1 MQGCVAPEVWT
12 AIGSLVSAVVI
23 AATAIAALIQIR
35 HLRAGNSI
43 NAMLT
48 LRSNF
53 SDAQF
58 SDAMELLRDGSLAKA
73 LRDPS
78 FRAFVARRAPA
89 PSDAATKL
97 YRAFVHV
104 ANWYEVLGSMVLQNV
119 VTMRAVGDTYANVV
133 DYAWMLCEPGIIYMR
148 AVQHDEAIFEAFEY
162 LTVLSRQWMHD
173 HPSVYPPGVP
183 RIGTVNPYPIE
194 EEVS

>member
-1 MQGCVAPEVWT
+1 MSPEVWT
-12 AIGSLVSAVVI
+12 AIGSLVSAAVI

-35 HLRAGNSI
+35 HLRTGNAI

-58 SDAMELLRDGSLAKA
+58 SDAMDVLRGSSLANA

-78 FRAFVARRAPA
+78 FRAFIARRAPA
-89 PSDAATKL
+89 PSDDAAKL

-104 ANWYEVLGSMVLQNV
+104 SNWYEVLGAMVLQNV
-119 VTMRAVGDTYANVV
+119 VTMRAVGDTYASVV
-133 DYAWMLCEPGIIYMR
+133 DYAWTLCEPAIIYMR
-148 AVQHDEAIFEAFEY
+148 AVLHDEAVFESFEY
-162 LTVLSRQWMHD
+162 LTVRSRQWMHD
-173 HPSVYPPGVP
+173 HPSVYPPDVP
-183 RIGTVNPYPIE
+183 RIATANPYPIE

>member
-1 MQGCVAPEVWT
+1 MSPEVWT
-12 AIGSLVSAVVI
+12 AVGSLVSAVVI

-35 HLRAGNSI
+35 QLRTGNAI

-58 SDAMELLRDGSLAKA
+58 SDAMDVLRGSSLATA
-73 LRDPS
+73 MQDPS

-97 YRAFVHV
+97 YRAYVHV
-104 ANWYEVLGSMVLQNV
+104 ANWYEVLGAMVLQNV
-119 VTMRAVGDTYANVV
+119 LTMRAVGDTYANVV
-133 DYAWMLCEPGIIYMR
+133 NYAWTLCEPAIIYMR
-148 AVQHDEAIFEAFEY
+148 AVRRDQTIFEAFEC
-162 LTVLSRQWMHD
+162 LTVLSRQWMRD

-183 RIGTVNPYPIE
+183 RIAAANKYPIE
-194 EEVS
+194 EEAS